1 MRIHK
6 AGYSV
11 IFVAVLVLALVDL
24 IVFFASNC
32 SLSFYISLIIT
43 GLFALFIVRFFRFPN
58 RKITANQG
66 EVIAPADGTVVTIE
80 EVEDSEFVE
89 GKRIQIS
96 IFMSVWNVHINWIPV
111 AGIIKKALH
120 IDGKFIM
127 ARAPKSSDLNERT
140 VTVIQPEQGEPVV
153 VKQIAGIVARR
164 ILTYIK
170 EGDTAKIGDQLGF
183 IRFGSRVD
191 VLLPLDYEVNVKLG
205 QKTVGGITKLAQKK
219 Q

>member
-11 IFVAVLVLALVDL
+11 IFVAVLILALIDL
-24 IVFFASNC
+24 IVFFASNG
-32 SLSFYISLIIT
+32 LLPFYISLMAT
-43 GLFALFIVRFFRFPN
+43 GLLALFVVRFFRYPN
-58 RKITANQG
+58 RKITVAEG
-66 EVIAPADGTVVTIE
+66 EIIAPADGTVVTIE
-80 EVEDSEFVE
+80 EVENTEYVE
-89 GKRIQIS
+89 GKRIQVS

-111 AGIIKKALH
+111 SGVIKTALH
-120 IDGKFIM
+120 IDGSFVM

-140 VTVIQPEQGEPVV
+140 VTVIKPEQGETIV

-170 EGDTAKIGDQLGF
+170 EGDSVKSGDQLGF

-191 VLLPLDYEVNVKLG
+191 VLLPLDYEINVKLG